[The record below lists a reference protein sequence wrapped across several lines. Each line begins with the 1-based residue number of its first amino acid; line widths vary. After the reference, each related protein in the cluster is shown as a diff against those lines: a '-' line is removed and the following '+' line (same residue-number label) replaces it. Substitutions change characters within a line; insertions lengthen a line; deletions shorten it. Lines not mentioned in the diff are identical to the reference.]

1 MMDGQA
7 DRLLAALAHAAPPI
21 RRRSVMRTGPA
32 STPRLTPTAWLD
44 GDGRSDLVEW
54 LKAVREAGQYDV
66 SGWVDRRLLAYGWL
80 CVNFRTSRPV
90 RGKVRLATCLASDP
104 VDWGWPA
111 ALEKLGELLVTTAPT
126 DATVPEVIA
135 QGATF
140 PVGPGTRAAL
150 RDVLLLSGCV
160 AQPPVD

>member
-44 GDGRSDLVEW
+44 GDGRPDLAAW
-54 LKAVREAGQYDV
+54 LGSLKDAGRYDV
-66 SGWVDRRLLAYGWL
+66 AVWVDSRALELGWL
-80 CVNFRTSRPV
+80 VLNV
-90 RGKVRLATCLASDP
+90 RAGWPGRKRKLRLATCLATDP
-104 VDWGWPA
+104 ISFGWPA
-111 ALEKLGELLVTTAPT
+111 ALEKFGELLVTTAPT
-126 DATVPEVIA
+126 DALVPEVIA

-150 RDVLLLSGCV
+150 RDVLLLGCT
-160 AQPPVD
+160 AQPAD